1 MKSLKFSG
9 FFLTLVLPDVI
20 KYLIAEKPKDSS
32 SQVMFRVKSQV
43 AKRPKRVRTNLRG
56 TWICCNLRSVVFSV
70 FENESDEEGENII
83 IRTPGG
89 L

>member
-1 MKSLKFSG
+1 
-9 FFLTLVLPDVI
+9 
-20 KYLIAEKPKDSS
+20 
-32 SQVMFRVKSQV
+32 MFRVKSQV